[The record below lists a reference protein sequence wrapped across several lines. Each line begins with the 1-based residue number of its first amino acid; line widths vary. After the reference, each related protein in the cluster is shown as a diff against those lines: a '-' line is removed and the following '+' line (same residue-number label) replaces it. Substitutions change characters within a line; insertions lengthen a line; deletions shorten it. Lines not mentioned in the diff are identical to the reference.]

1 MATRQYIG
9 ARYVPAFAN
18 PVEWDNIRR
27 YEALTIVT
35 HNKNSYTSKKPV
47 PPGID
52 ISDTEYWVNTGNYN
66 AQVNQ
71 IASMAREAYN
81 EANRL
86 KGEVDAIENEVN
98 ALKNRPN
105 SLVHAFASNGEI
117 RWFVDGVNGNDNNEG
132 TATSPWKT
140 LTAVFNKANELGG
153 RVDVRCYIVSAGVY
167 ELPYLSLTGMA
178 VHITG
183 NVDGVIINHTGGDFS
198 FYETH
203 VNLNNVTIQSE
214 KEIKFE
220 SCGVVAL
227 NCRFSSRVAV
237 YSGKVDFNGCTFDK
251 GIGNSGGKIIVR
263 GTSTFNTHG
272 DNNIYCNC
280 GELFMYGTFSFVG
293 TAENT
298 VPLMNCYR
306 SEVNI
311 VGKIV
316 SNTQWPSIDF
326 QWCKIYTNSAGM
338 RVIKGIV
345 SQIKYASSNWVFTE
359 TGVAVNP
366 V

>member
-9 ARYVPAFAN
+9 ARYVPTFAN
-18 PVEWDNIRR
+18 PIEWDNIRQ

-35 HNKNSYTSKKPV
+35 HNRNSYTSKKPV

-52 ISDTEYWVNTGNYN
+52 ISNTEYWVNTGNYN
-66 AQVNQ
+66 AQINQ
-71 IASMAREAYN
+71 ISAIAGNAIN
-81 EANRL
+81 KANAL
-86 KGEVDAIENEVN
+86 QGKVDGIETEVDA
-98 ALKNRPN
+98 LSKRPN
-105 SLVHAFASNGEI
+105 TLVHAFASGGEI
-117 RWFVDGVNGNDNNEG
+117 RLYVDGVNGNDNNDG
-132 TATSPWKT
+132 TAASPFKT
-140 LTAVFNKANELGG
+140 LTHVINKANNLGG
-153 RVDVRCYIVSAGVY
+153 RVDVRCYIVSPGVY
-167 ELPYLSLTGMA
+167 EFPYLSMTGMA
-178 VHITG
+178 IHITG
-183 NVDGVIINHTGGDFS
+183 NVDGVIIHHTGRDFS
-198 FYETH
+198 IYETH

-214 KEIKFE
+214 KDIKFE
-220 SCGVVAL
+220 SCCVVAL
-227 NCRFSSRVAV
+227 NCRFGSRVAV

-251 GIGNSGGKIIVR
+251 GIGNAGGKVIVR

-272 DNNIYCNC
+272 NNNIYCNC

-298 VPLMNCYR
+298 VPLMDCYR

-326 QWCKIYTNSAGM
+326 QWCKIYTNRAGM
-338 RVIKGIV
+338 NVIKGIV
-345 SQIKYASSNWVFTE
+345 NQIKYASNNWVFTE
-359 TGVAVNP
+359 AGVAVNP

>member
-35 HNKNSYTSKKPV
+35 HNNNSYTSKKPV

-52 ISDTEYWVNTGNYN
+52 ISNTEYWVNTGNYN
-66 AQVNQ
+66 GQMKQ
-71 IASMAREAYN
+71 IAAMAQ
-81 EANRL
+81 EANNKANRVVR
-86 KGEVDAIENEVN
+86 EVDDIKNEVN

-117 RWFVDGVNGNDNNEG
+117 RWFVDGVNGNDNNDG

-153 RVDVRCYIVSAGVY
+153 RVDVRCYIVSPGVY
-167 ELPYLSLTGMA
+167 NFPYISLTGMA
-178 VHITG
+178 IHITG

-220 SCGVVAL
+220 SCGVTAL
-227 NCRFSSRVAV
+227 NCRFDTTVKV
-237 YSGKVDFNGCTFDK
+237 YSGKVDFNGCTFNK
-251 GIGNSGGKIIVR
+251 GIANSGGKLIVR

-280 GELFMYGTFSFVG
+280 GELFMYGTFNFVG

-306 SEVNI
+306 SEINI

-338 RVIKGIV
+338 NVIKGIV
-345 SQIKYASSNWVFTE
+345 NQVKYASTNWMFTE

>member
-52 ISDTEYWVNTGNYN
+52 ISNTEYWVNTGNYN
-66 AQVNQ
+66 SQINQ
-71 IASMAREAYN
+71 IAAMVQ
-81 EANRL
+81 EANNKANKL
-86 KGEVDAIENEVN
+86 VKEVGDIKNDVN

-183 NVDGVIINHTGGDFS
+183 NVDGVIIHNTGGDFS

-203 VNLNNVTIQSE
+203 VNLNNVAIESE

-220 SCGVVAL
+220 SCCVTAL
-227 NCRFSSRVAV
+227 NCRFGSRVVV

-251 GIGNSGGKIIVR
+251 GIGNAGGKIIVR
-263 GTSTFNTHG
+263 GTSTFKTHG
-272 DNNIYCNC
+272 NNNIYCNC

-298 VPLMNCYR
+298 VPMMDCYR

-316 SNTQWPSIDF
+316 SNTQWPSINF

-338 RVIKGIV
+338 RTIKGFV
-345 SQIKYASSNWVFTE
+345 NQVKYASTNWVFTD